1 MKVPVLSLLTR
12 TASSQPTGADPARL
26 AAQLER
32 AGLREGEP
40 RLARLL
46 SADGGSRPAG
56 NGSQAAP
63 STRLLLEVG
72 GQRLPVRS
80 DQALETGTMVKVM
93 RAGNE
98 LRLIESLQQPSRST
112 LSQSLANRIP
122 FQHDLGQGL
131 SRLAAQTNDPTLP
144 QQIRQGLAQLT
155 RLMPQAPPSAQGATG
170 TTGAQATPSP
180 AMLGVGMAAGSAT
193 ASSSSTS
200 QNVLPALDSMSGAQI
215 REWISQSGLF
225 REASMLHQPATGSA
239 ENAAQPRADLKGQLI
254 QLAAQ
259 LLPRVTG
266 NASDQSSDSLH
277 RLIGRL
283 GPMTTSSMDDTGAL
297 RFPTS
302 PATSSSTSTSAG
314 TGSNTSMGAGE
325 MLRLVAGM
333 INRLTVNQLHSQAA
347 NAGTEANTPNQTWIL
362 ELPWVSGN
370 QEVRILQGRLE
381 EYGPRDTDP
390 DDDSA
395 SRSLE
400 REWQLTLAL
409 SFETTGPLYFEINLR
424 GRQLRTQIWAEKP
437 ATVELIEHT
446 RERLETALSKLDLDV
461 SPVEC
466 MEGQP
471 PARITRLTQQLV
483 DEHA

>member
-12 TASSQPTGADPARL
+12 TGSSQPTGADPARL
-26 AAQLER
+26 ATQLER

-40 RLARLL
+40 RLARMLQ
-46 SADGGSRPAG
+46 AEGGSRAAG
-56 NGSQAAP
+56 DGTRAAP
-63 STRLLLEVG
+63 GTRLLLEVG
-72 GQRLPVRS
+72 GQKLPVRS
-80 DQALETGTMVKVM
+80 DQPLDTGTMVKVM

-98 LRLIESLQQPSRST
+98 LRLLESLQQPSRST

-131 SRLAAQTNDPTLP
+131 SRLAAQTNDPALP

-155 RLMPQAPPSAQGATG
+155 QLMPTAPRSVQGAMGSNGAPPQSA
-170 TTGAQATPSP
+170 ATP
-180 AMLGVGMAAGSAT
+180 GVGIATGSAT
-193 ASSSSTS
+193 VTTNSASGPTG
-200 QNVLPALDSMSGAQI
+200 LPALDSMSGAQV

-225 REASMLHQPATGSA
+225 RESSMLHQPPSGATES
-239 ENAAQPRADLKGQLI
+239 AAQPRADLKSQLI

-266 NASDQSSDSLH
+266 TSSDQSGASLH
-277 RLIGRL
+277 RLIGQL

-302 PATSSSTSTSAG
+302 PATGSSSGAAPGGNSS
-314 TGSNTSMGAGE
+314 SMGAGE
-325 MLRLVAGM
+325 MLRLLAGM

-347 NAGTEANTPNQTWIL
+347 SAGADANAPNQTWIL

-381 EYGPRDTDP
+381 EYGPRDADP
-390 DDDSA
+390 EDASD

-409 SFETTGPLYFEINLR
+409 SFDTTGPLYFEINLR
-424 GRQLRTQIWAEKP
+424 GRQLRTQVWAEKP
-437 ATVELIEHT
+437 ATAELIENT

-461 SPVEC
+461 VPVEC